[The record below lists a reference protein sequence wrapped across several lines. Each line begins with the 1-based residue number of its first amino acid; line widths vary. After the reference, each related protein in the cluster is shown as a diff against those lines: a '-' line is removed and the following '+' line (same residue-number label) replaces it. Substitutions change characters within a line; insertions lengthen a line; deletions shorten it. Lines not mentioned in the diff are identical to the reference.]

1 MIEQMPLW
9 LVFPI
14 LLALFL
20 VALEIGFRIRQRLER
35 RREGQPDHGKGGQEF
50 LFSAVLGLL
59 ALLLGFTFSVGMS
72 RYEARQALVVQ
83 EANAIGT
90 AWLRADLL
98 EEPVRTALRSHF
110 KAYVEARLE
119 WSRTGQTDI
128 ERMLQLQEDIWLV
141 TGEAVR
147 EDTSSALSRMVMEA
161 VNKSFELASARESA
175 REAHIPD
182 RVLVLLILYAFIS
195 VLMLGYVSGA
205 SGGLRRGAILLLL
218 IQLSLAIALILDID
232 RPGTGGV
239 LMSQQPIEMLLLSL
253 K

>member
-14 LLALFL
+14 LLAMFL
-20 VALEIGFRIRQRLER
+20 VALELGFRIRQRLER

-90 AWLRADLL
+90 AWLRANLL

-110 KAYVEARLE
+110 KTYVEARLE

-128 ERMLQLQEDIWLV
+128 DRMLQLQDDIWLV
-141 TGEAVR
+141 TGEALR
-147 EDTSSALSRMVMEA
+147 EDTSSALSRTVMEA
-161 VNKSFELASARESA
+161 VNRSFELASAREAA

-182 RVLVLLILYAFIS
+182 RVLALLILYAFIS

-205 SGGLRRGAILLLL
+205 AGVLRRGAILLLL

>member
-14 LLALFL
+14 LLAMFL
-20 VALEIGFRIRQRLER
+20 VALELGFRIRQRLER

-90 AWLRADLL
+90 AWLRANLL

-110 KAYVEARLE
+110 KTYVEARLE

-128 ERMLQLQEDIWLV
+128 DRMLQLQDDIWLV
-141 TGEAVR
+141 TGEALR
-147 EDTSSALSRMVMEA
+147 EDTSSALSRTVMEA
-161 VNKSFELASARESA
+161 VNRSFELASAREAAS
-175 REAHIPD
+175 EAHIPD
-182 RVLVLLILYAFIS
+182 RVLALLILYAFIS

-205 SGGLRRGAILLLL
+205 AGVLRRGAILLLL

>member
-20 VALEIGFRIRQRLER
+20 AALEIGFRIRQRLER

-161 VNKSFELASARESA
+161 VNKSFELASAREAA

-218 IQLSLAIALILDID
+218 IQLSLAIALIRDID